1 MSRKLLGFPHVEH
14 TELYCE
20 AQQWLAM
27 HFVIAFW
34 LATSM
39 VVGKN
44 YDPFRIWSRSLF
56 MAVNLKPHRT
66 HQVLRVQH
74 QLHQQTEE
82 ERLAK
87 KWGWV
92 GNKGLFR
99 CCYVFACCNVIA
111 AANKQMIMSPPPTQ
125 FTVIANAIYE
135 YDYYFYT
142 QSCFVVAQQRQ
153 RRWWSL
159 RVSELGMKLFHNY
172 TFYASSHSL
181 LWSTIF
187 LAMPFMSL
195 YLYQL
200 HCVEKQASDPRS
212 YAPEQQSRQR
222 MSSRTLII
230 DMQWHKKDIIPRYDK
245 FPLHLCVLA
254 QFQFRSQPPPL
265 FCPSVNCPE

>member
-74 QLHQQTEE
+74 QLQQQTEE

-92 GNKGLFR
+92 GNKSLFR
-99 CCYVFACCNVIA
+99 CCYVFACCNEIA

-135 YDYYFYT
+135 YGYYYYIYPVLFCCGT
-142 QSCFVVAQQRQ
+142 ATTTTVVVIKG
-153 RRWWSL
+153 L
-159 RVSELGMKLFHNY
+159 RIGDEALS
-172 TFYASSHSL
+172 
-181 LWSTIF
+181 
-187 LAMPFMSL
+187 
-195 YLYQL
+195 QL
-200 HCVEKQASDPRS
+200 H
-212 YAPEQQSRQR
+212 
-222 MSSRTLII
+222 I
-230 DMQWHKKDIIPRYDK
+230 
-245 FPLHLCVLA
+245 LCVVPLSTLVHNIPCHA
-254 QFQFRSQPPPL
+254 IHVPL
-265 FCPSVNCPE
+265 FISITLCGEASIRP